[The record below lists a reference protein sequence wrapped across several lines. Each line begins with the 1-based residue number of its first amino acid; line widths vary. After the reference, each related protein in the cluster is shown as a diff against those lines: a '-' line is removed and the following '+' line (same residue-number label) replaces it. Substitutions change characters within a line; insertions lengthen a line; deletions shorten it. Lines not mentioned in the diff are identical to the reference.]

1 MAGATRRGV
10 IRLIAASTIGT
21 TIEFYDF
28 FLYANAAAL
37 VFNKTF
43 FPSQDPLTGTLLAL
57 GTYAVGFVA
66 RPIGGMVFGHVG
78 DQHGRRVALVG
89 SLLLMGF
96 ATTAIG
102 LLPTYAQVGAVA
114 PVLRLLQGFALG
126 GEWGGAVLLV
136 AEHGS
141 PDRRGYWTSWPQT
154 GGPLGNLLSTGVLAV
169 LAFTMDEQ
177 AFASWGWRV
186 PFLLSAVLV
195 LIGWWI
201 RRRIEESPL
210 FVAARDRAEREQV
223 APSTPL
229 VEVLRRDWR
238 GVLIAMLA
246 RIGENAAFYMFATFL
261 VVYLTQVLH
270 LPRSLALNAVTVGSV
285 AQVVG
290 MLAFGA
296 LSDQFGRR
304 PIAIVGAIGAG
315 VWAFPFF
322 TLVNQGTAL
331 AITAAVVI
339 GLVFHAIIAGAEA
352 AFFAELFG
360 TRVRY
365 SGASVGY
372 QLGSVLGGALA
383 PIVAVAL
390 LRSYGSTLAVSAYI
404 AAMALLT
411 VVGMAVARETRH
423 RDLAQLDR

>member
-1 MAGATRRGV
+1 MAGATRPGV
-10 IRLIAASTIGT
+10 TRLIAASTIGT

-57 GTYAVGFVA
+57 GSYAVGFIA

-78 DQHGRRVALVG
+78 DCHGRRAALVA

-96 ATTAIG
+96 ATIAIG

-114 PVLRLLQGFALG
+114 PVLLTVLRLLQGFALG

-136 AEHGS
+136 AEYGN
-141 PDRRGYWTSWPQT
+141 PDRRGYWTSWPQA
-154 GGPLGNLLSTGVLAV
+154 GGPLGNLLCTAVLAV
-169 LAFTMDEQ
+169 LAFTMNEQ

-201 RRRIEESPL
+201 RRRVEESPL
-210 FVAARDRAEREQV
+210 FVAARERA

-229 VEVLRRDWR
+229 VEVLRRDRR

-246 RIGENAAFYMFATFL
+246 RIGENAAFYMFTTFL
-261 VVYLTQVLH
+261 VVYVTQVLN
-270 LPRSLALNAVTVGSV
+270 LPRSLALNAVTLASV
-285 AQVVG
+285 VQVVG
-290 MLAFGA
+290 ILGFGA
-296 LSDQFGRR
+296 LSDRFGRR

-339 GLVFHAIIAGAEA
+339 GLGFHAIIVGAQA

-383 PIVAVAL
+383 PIVAIEL